1 LTYLTYIEANTAIVV
16 ACCMTLKPLIAKWF
30 PNFIDPQRGG
40 WVGAGAGADGT
51 GSKNSP
57 VGMDDGPPLTIGS
70 QPIRQ
75 PSKDGI
81 NGEGRILGVDEVLGH
96 HDVEK
101 GLAAPPSQR
110 GNATVMGYS
119 GSGFGF
125 GGDKAVEDE
134 KKGRP
139 HLDVTGDDKHRVGA
153 STSSSGGSNS
163 ASTVTIT
170 VTTSSGTAEPRDRH
184 SRNRGA
190 LEADPHRLAPAGDSA
205 SERTDPDLGRVAT
218 ATSIP

>member
-1 LTYLTYIEANTAIVV
+1 
-16 ACCMTLKPLIAKWF
+16 MTLKPLIAKWF

-40 WVGAGAGADGT
+40 WDGAGDGADGN

-101 GLAAPPSQR
+101 GLATPPSQR
-110 GNATVMGYS
+110 GNAIVRGYS
-119 GSGFGF
+119 GFEFGF
-125 GGDKAVEDE
+125 GGDKALEDE
-134 KKGRP
+134 KKRRP
-139 HLDVTGDDKHRVGA
+139 HFDVTGDDKHWGGA

-170 VTTSSGTAEPRDRH
+170 VTTSSGTTEPRDRH
-184 SRNRGA
+184 NRNRGA